1 MKAILASIPLLLI
14 VTTACSNEK
23 PPINETKEELFVLLS
38 NSEFETVHEEYFSD
52 ELKENLSISQLSDL
66 WEELTLAHGTFD
78 VAADY
83 QESPGGSGNTVVETQ
98 LSFTD
103 GYAESRMIFNE
114 KTELIALSFEVGD
127 LLPNSIVEEP
137 IIIGEGGPF
146 ELEGMLTLP
155 TKVDS
160 PFPAIVIV
168 HGSGPSDRD
177 GTAYAYKPYKDL
189 AWGLAEKG
197 VAVLR
202 YDKRSLIYPES
213 FDASVTIHEETI
225 EDAVAA
231 GSLLV
236 QDERISS
243 VYIVGHSLGG
253 MVAPRALA
261 QSDIFTGMVS
271 LAGSLR
277 SLTDI
282 IQDQNI
288 YFHEIG
294 HLTDEELNHATA
306 DFRKSENLD
315 ELEDSD
321 ILFGMPARY
330 FKDLEAFDDHSFLE
344 NTHKPILIMQGED
357 DFQVTATKDFPSWK
371 EALRHHPDAEM
382 KLYPGLN
389 HMFIHYDGPGQGTL
403 DEYLIPGK
411 VEKKVIQDL
420 SEWLLSRER
429 NEE

>member
-1 MKAILASIPLLLI
+1 MKAILASILLLLI
-14 VTTACSNEK
+14 GTTACSHEK
-23 PPINETKEELFVLLS
+23 PPINETKEELLMFLS
-38 NSEFETVHEEYFSD
+38 NSEFETAYEDYFSE

-66 WEELTLAHGTFD
+66 WEELTFELGTF
-78 VAADY
+78 ADATDY
-83 QESPGGSGNTVVETQ
+83 KESAGGSGNTVVETQ
-98 LSFTD
+98 LSFSN
-103 GYAESRMIFNE
+103 GHAESRMIFNE
-114 KTELIALSFEVGD
+114 NTELIALSFEIGD
-127 LLPNSIVEEP
+127 KLPDTIVEEP
-137 IIIGEGGPF
+137 VIIGEGGTF

-189 AWGLAEKG
+189 AWGLAENG
-197 VAVLR
+197 IAVLR

-225 EDAVAA
+225 EDAIAA
-231 GSLLV
+231 GSLLD

-243 VYIVGHSLGG
+243 VYLVGHSLGG

-277 SLTDI
+277 SLPDI

-294 HLTDEELNHATA
+294 HLTDEEMNDAMA
-306 DFRKSENLD
+306 DFIKSENLD

-321 ILFGMPARY
+321 ILFGMPAKY
-330 FKDLEAFDDHSFLE
+330 FKDLEAFDDHFFLE
-344 NTHKPILIMQGED
+344 NTHKPILVMQGED
-357 DFQVTATKDFPSWK
+357 DFQVTAGEDFLSWS
-371 EALRHHPDAEM
+371 EALRHHPDAET

-389 HMFIHYDGPGQGTL
+389 HMFIQYEGPGQGTL

-420 SEWLLSRER
+420 SDWLLSRER
-429 NEE
+429 KE